1 MSSSLQRRQAVWG
14 YVFLI
19 IPFLYFVAIY
29 VYPMVEAFRFSF
41 LNYRTLSTETPFNG
55 LRNYETLFTLDDFWK
70 GMWNTLR
77 YAAVRAPAVLV
88 VSLITALTLQ
98 RIIVGREPLRTVLM
112 LPFVTSEVA
121 LAWLFKFIY
130 FKNGPVGLALAAL
143 GVKQPQLLLN
153 PATALYAISA
163 VAVWAAIG
171 YYALL
176 FTVGLNA
183 IPDQLYDAAKVDG
196 ASGWQVFRRIT
207 LPLLNPTIVLLS
219 VIAVTASLKNFAM
232 VRNMTDGGP
241 IGSTLTLPL
250 LIYRTA
256 FYHLKMGVA
265 AGMTVVFFLMILV
278 ITAIQLRVM
287 QRHVEY

>member
-1 MSSSLQRRQAVWG
+1 MSSPMQRRQAVWG
-14 YVFLI
+14 YAFLI
-19 IPFLYFVAIY
+19 IPFLYFLAIY

-41 LNYRTLSTETPFNG
+41 LNYRTLSTETPFIG
-55 LRNYETLFTLDDFWK
+55 LRNYQTLLALDDFWK

-77 YAAVRAPAVLV
+77 YAVVRAPAVLV
-88 VSLITALTLQ
+88 VSLITALSLQ
-98 RIIVGREPLRTVLM
+98 RIIVGRETLRTVLM

-143 GVKQPQLLLN
+143 GAKQPQLLLN

-176 FTVGLNA
+176 FTVGLNS

-196 ASGWQVFRRIT
+196 ASGWQVFRRVT

-256 FYHLKMGVA
+256 FYSLKMGVA

-278 ITAIQLRVM
+278 ITYIQLRVM
-287 QRHVEY
+287 QRRVEY

>member
-1 MSSSLQRRQAVWG
+1 MSSSLQRRQATWG

-29 VYPMVEAFRFSF
+29 VYPMVEAFRYSF

-55 LRNYETLFTLDDFWK
+55 LRNYEALFTLDDFWK

-77 YAAVRAPAVLV
+77 YAVVRAPAVLL
-88 VSLITALTLQ
+88 VSLITALALQ

-176 FTVGLNA
+176 FTVGLNS

-278 ITAIQLRVM
+278 ITFIQLQVM

>member
-14 YVFLI
+14 YLFLI
-19 IPFLYFVAIY
+19 IPLLYFVVIY

-41 LNYRTLSTETPFNG
+41 LNYRTLSTETPFIG
-55 LRNYETLFTLDDFWK
+55 LRNYKTLFTLDDFWK
-70 GMWNTLR
+70 GIWNTLR
-77 YAAVRAPAVLV
+77 YAVVRAPAVLV

-121 LAWLFKFIY
+121 LAWLFRFIY

-176 FTVGLNA
+176 FTVGLNS

-219 VIAVTASLKNFAM
+219 VVAVTASLKNFAM

-278 ITAIQLRVM
+278 ITYIQLRVM